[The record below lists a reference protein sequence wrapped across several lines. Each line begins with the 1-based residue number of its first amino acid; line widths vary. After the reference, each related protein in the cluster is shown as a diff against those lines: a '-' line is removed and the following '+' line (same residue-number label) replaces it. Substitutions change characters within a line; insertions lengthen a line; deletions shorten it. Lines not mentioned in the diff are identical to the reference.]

1 MTTLLDAT
9 NNSSSSRDDEKPT
22 HYANVK
28 IATINDN
35 GDTVFENVGKYG
47 VGLLAS
53 RDVDAYIAEVF
64 ENNPDDIQYLDVRLE
79 IRSATP
85 VKRTGKIVTVI
96 RDIS

>member
-28 IATINDN
+28 IATIDN
-35 GDTVFENVGKYG
+35 EGNTIFENVGKYG

-53 RDVDAYIAEVF
+53 RDVDAYIAEVY

-85 VKRTGKIVTVI
+85 AKRTGKIVTVI

>member
-9 NNSSSSRDDEKPT
+9 NNSSTSRDDEKPT

-28 IATINDN
+28 IATIDDDGN
-35 GDTVFENVGKYG
+35 TVFENIGKYG

-53 RDVDAYIAEVF
+53 RDVDAYIADLY
-64 ENNPDDIQYLDVRLE
+64 ENNPEEIQYLDIRLE

-85 VKRTGKIVTVI
+85 VKRTGKIVTAK